1 MEPVCVN
8 TVEQL
13 NDMPQIYRDLLIRQT
28 TVHTEG
34 ELSGAD
40 DYATIFY
47 PIAPNAYE
55 KRVCCER
62 AAEEVDHFMR
72 GAKVLAEIGVDVS
85 FMLDQDLGERNL
97 YATDAVKDIKT
108 WEERA
113 LFSFLGEA
121 AVLDQLTEM
130 AESSYRPLA
139 AIFPKIL
146 RDERVHVAHGY
157 RITRSYCKSDE
168 GREKIQAALAT
179 WWPRT
184 LDLFGTSTSERSR
197 LNVEWGLRQ
206 YTNEEARNRFI
217 AKTRPKLESL
227 GLDVPSDVEGRK
239 FL

>member
-1 MEPVCVN
+1 MEAVCVE
-8 TVEQL
+8 TVDHL
-13 NDMPQIYRDLLIRQT
+13 DDMPQIYRDLLVRQVM
-28 TVHTEG
+28 VHTEG

-40 DYATIFY
+40 DYVTLFY
-47 PIAPNAYE
+47 AMAPNAYE
-55 KRVCCER
+55 KRICCER

-72 GAKVLAEIGVDVS
+72 GAKVLAEMGIDVS
-85 FMLDQDLGERNL
+85 HLLEQDLSERKL
-97 YATDAVKDIKT
+97 YATEAVKDIRT

-139 AIFPKIL
+139 AIFPKII
-146 RDERVHVAHGY
+146 RDEHVHVAHGH

-168 GREKIQAALAT
+168 GRAKIQTALAT

-184 LDLFGTSTSERSR
+184 LDLFGTSTSQRSR
-197 LNVEWGLRQ
+197 LNVEWGLRK

-217 AKTRPKLESL
+217 AKTRPLLEGL

>member
-1 MEPVCVN
+1 MGEVFVN
-8 TVEQL
+8 TADQL
-13 NDMPQIYRDLLIRQT
+13 DGMPKIYRDLLIRQT

-40 DYATIFY
+40 DYVKIFY
-47 PIAPNAYE
+47 PMAPNAYE
-55 KRVCCER
+55 KRICCER

-85 FMLDQDLGERNL
+85 YMMEQDLSERSL
-97 YATDAVKDIKT
+97 YATEAVKDIET

-146 RDERVHVAHGY
+146 RDEQVHVAHGY
-157 RITRSYCKSDE
+157 RITRDYCSSDE
-168 GREKIQAALAT
+168 GRARIQAALTT

-197 LNVEWGLRQ
+197 LNVEWGLRK
-206 YTNEEARNRFI
+206 YTNEEARQRFI